1 MVLRDFHISPTIS
14 AISGVVLSVI
24 FMLMPASCKQA
35 DSKSNTT
42 PSTSPAP
49 SAITFQVQSAQKDL
63 QLAMQEMNGVYLAAQ
78 DLQTNGSQ
86 EKSAEPSTE
95 MRVVWEKS
103 AASLGGMF
111 VLQGSLSGIEQ
122 RFNEGLIDQKTAED
136 MLKKLRND
144 LVSYRQD
151 IQAYSQMVASFGKPG
166 SSDEKK
172 K

>member
-1 MVLRDFHISPTIS
+1 MVLRDSYIFTSFP
-14 AISGVVLSVI
+14 AIFGFVLSV
-24 FMLMPASCKQA
+24 FFLQMLVSCKQA
-35 DSKSNTT
+35 DSQSNTA
-42 PSTSPAP
+42 PSSTPAP

-63 QLAMQEMNGVYLAAQ
+63 QLVMQEMNGVYLAAQ
-78 DLQTNGSQ
+78 NLQTNGSQ
-86 EKSAEPSTE
+86 EKSAEPNTE

-111 VLQGSLSGIEQ
+111 VLQGSLTGIEQ